1 MIGVATL
8 TSYTKIYGT
17 LTGQLVLAVLGAAV
31 VLALWLLRKYSS
43 ADDPPRLLAATGG
56 RR

>member
-1 MIGVATL
+1 M

-43 ADDPPRLLAATGG
+43 AEAPPRLLGAAGG

>member
-1 MIGVATL
+1 L
-8 TSYTKIYGT
+8 TSYTEIYGT

-43 ADDPPRLLAATGG
+43 AEEPSRLLNAAGG